1 MDDTFGFAH
10 RERFCIFIQNYKKL
24 AVVREDKKEEE
35 AKKDG
40 RGNEEWMVVRGAGR
54 EVREWK
60 GRGGGR
66 NRVVRMGQ

>member
-1 MDDTFGFAH
+1 M
-10 RERFCIFIQNYKKL
+10 
-24 AVVREDKKEEE
+24 AVVREDKKDEE